1 MYCVKCAALGQK
13 LYFRFCRVHV
23 HVHSLHGKIDLQ
35 HADREAPNHELVFIR
50 LLQSGGE
57 HPGFYEPGVDKEIL
71 IRAVAARTGGL
82 GHEAAHR
89 ELLPRALDLDHVVRD
104 LTAKDGVDGGHAVAG
119 ACGRELL
126 LPIL

>member
-35 HADREAPNHELVFIR
+35 HADREAPDHELVFIR

-71 IRAVAARTGGL
+71 IRAVAARAGGL
-82 GHEAAHR
+82 GNKPTHG
-89 ELLPRALDLDHVVRD
+89 ELLPRAFDLDHVVCD
-104 LTAKDGVDGGHAVAG
+104 LAAKDGVDGGHAVAG
-119 ACGRELL
+119 AGS
-126 LPIL
+126 